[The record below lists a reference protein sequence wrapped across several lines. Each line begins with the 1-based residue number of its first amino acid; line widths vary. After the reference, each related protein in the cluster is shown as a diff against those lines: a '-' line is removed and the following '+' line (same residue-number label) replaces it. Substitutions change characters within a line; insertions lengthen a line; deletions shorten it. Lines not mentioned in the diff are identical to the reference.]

1 MIEELLIVSVCFNF
15 ILLIIV
21 CVCNSSDSEY
31 RIENYKLQL
40 QNQYLIEQK
49 NNIDDVLMSLK
60 DGEVDFTK
68 DGYLVIYKPNV
79 DFDYQ
84 KFFEEN
90 KRWSC
95 EDD

>member
-1 MIEELLIVSVCFNF
+1 MIEELLIVSVFFNF
-15 ILLIIV
+15 LLLIIV

-49 NNIDDVLMSLK
+49 NTVDNVLASLQ
-60 DGEVDFTK
+60 DSEVDFTK
-68 DGYLVIYKPNV
+68 DGHLVIYKPNV
-79 DFDYQ
+79 NFDYQ

-90 KRWSC
+90 KRWGC